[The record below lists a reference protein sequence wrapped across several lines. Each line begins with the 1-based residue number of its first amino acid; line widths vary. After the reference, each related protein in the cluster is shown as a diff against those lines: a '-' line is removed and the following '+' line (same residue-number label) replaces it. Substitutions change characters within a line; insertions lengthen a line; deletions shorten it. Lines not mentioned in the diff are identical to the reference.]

1 MVLAGITVLATP
13 ASATSDAL
21 PGAAITGFRAE
32 VLPGT
37 PMFNVELVFTVNNTV
52 GLDCAVA
59 ANHDAELRWKLVA
72 NPGVNI
78 VGVKKVCRA
87 VNGVYSG
94 VLHEARLTQSMWGG
108 GGSFLPDQLVTA
120 LAELEPAGV
129 DDRVDPGKPS
139 LSILEQVGQFHTP
152 KAPVWVG
159 VGDGNTSAVYQESDC
174 SLQQTATQCAA
185 GYGTLD
191 QPVISW
197 VQYALDGLTS
207 GVDLNGDGANDIPG
221 LNIPSEWQVSYVNA
235 ATITA
240 SGASLQATG
249 AGSQIQQLTD
259 ALDSVAPTGDRP
271 GSWNWVGVTAGLQD
285 SGIISALNTWY
296 AAHPPNLS
304 NPAVNNPWAFNT
316 PTCPNYASVRANVES
331 SAVKLPL
338 QDGLLDVLDAA
349 LSRDPNLRIVH
360 PLYPNFVDQTSP
372 CRTAAVDAVAALN
385 GVVGSAALQARL
397 AARPDLSLSAAQFDR
412 LVDLP
417 MDAAFND
424 PHPTGDA
431 AGNGSRIQL
440 TKPWGY
446 PYPSQDG
453 SSHIGAAVAQL
464 IHGEADAQPPTVE
477 VILQAATSAGT
488 PVPGSDW
495 FRGPVVVKLKLIDPA
510 SATGPTTVTWQTIS
524 ADGVYAGIKTP
535 APGSAASVGLTCSIV
550 SGLCADEVGVPDI
563 KIDRTPPRF
572 TAVDQLTGA
581 PVAVGS
587 WFNRDVT
594 VLWKMTDDNASAA
607 NMVAGIDPATDNVT
621 RLVQSSI
628 AVTAPAGKLCDL
640 AGNCVT
646 TASTSA
652 QVNIEK
658 IAPTIAAPT
667 LTAAIG
673 GTSAVVAGVTWYKA
687 SSVTVAWPTK
697 PADTGGSGLVSA
709 FDVKPTNQVITSEGL
724 TTASPFPTPICDNAG
739 NCLATSVAVRIDR
752 TGPVVKLFGGPTA
765 ASQTEITNGASL
777 PSPSVFTCTAT
788 DGTGSGV
795 ATTVANPA
803 GCTVTRVSATTTTD
817 GQTLVYNVTATDLA
831 GTSTTTTFT
840 FTGTGPVAA
849 DSVPP
854 VVTLAGRTAGAY
866 YLASAIPAATC
877 AGTDPVPGSGFAQ
890 CSIQTV
896 STTPLGAF
904 GPPGNVI
911 TIRATGTDVAGNTGV
926 SASISYTVFDITPK
940 TTGSITGKGV
950 VLDYP
955 SASEFTLQCS
965 GGPNQLDLAWWIG
978 TFDLTSV
985 DKLYC
990 WDDARYA
997 EGSPDAAIDSV
1008 WLIGK
1013 GKLLNGKIGTIE
1025 VTLSDQGEPGRGR
1038 DGLSFV
1044 VKDENGAV
1052 VLRSTGKLVGG
1063 GNVQAG
1069 PSRRASS
1076 GGGYDG
1082 AGYDG
1087 HGHDHEG
1094 YGRDGYDDSGLD
1106 RDGCDRS
1113 GYDGRVK
1120 RKSAWSGYGK
1130 NGRDR
1135 DGYDR
1140 DGYDSDGY
1148 SRSGYDKKGYDE
1160 DGYDRDGLDK
1170 SGYDRNGYD
1179 ENGVK
1184 RKSGTRG

>member
-1 MVLAGITVLATP
+1 MAALVAPMVLAGITVLATP

-37 PMFNVELVFTVNNTV
+37 PMFNVELVFTVNNTA

-94 VLHEARLTQSMWGG
+94 VLHEARLTQAMWGG

-139 LSILEQVGQFHTP
+139 LSILDQVGQFHTP

-159 VGDGNTSAVYQESDC
+159 VGDGSTSAVYQEGDC

-207 GVDLNGDGANDIPG
+207 GVDLNGDGVNDIPG

-240 SGASLQATG
+240 TGASLQATG

-259 ALDSVAPTGDRP
+259 ALDSVAPVGDRP

-296 AAHPPNLS
+296 AAHPPDLS

-316 PTCPNYASVRANVES
+316 PTCPNYAGLRANVES

-372 CRTAAVDAVAALN
+372 CRDTAVDAFAALN

-431 AGNGSRIQL
+431 AGSGTRIQL

-477 VILQAATSAGT
+477 VILQAATSAGA

-495 FRGPVVVKLKLIDPA
+495 FRGPVVVKLKLTDPA
-510 SATGPTTVTWQTIS
+510 SATGPTTVTWQTIQL
-524 ADGVYAGIKTP
+524 DGVYAGIKTP
-535 APGSAASVGLTCSIV
+535 APGSPASVGLTCSIV

-563 KIDRTPPRF
+563 KIDHTPPRF

-594 VLWKMTDDNASAA
+594 VLWKMTDDNGSAA
-607 NMVAGIDPATDNVT
+607 NIVAGIDPATDNVT
-621 RLVQSSI
+621 RLVQSSQT
-628 AVTAPAGKLCDL
+628 VTAPVGKLCDL
-640 AGNCVT
+640 AGNCVA

-652 QVNIEK
+652 PVNIDR
-658 IAPTIAAPT
+658 IVPTIAAPT
-667 LTAAIG
+667 LTVATG
-673 GTSAVVAGVTWYKA
+673 GTSTTVSGVTWYKA
-687 SSVTVAWPTK
+687 SSVSVAWPSAPTD
-697 PADTGGSGLVSA
+697 PGTGASGLA
-709 FDVKPTNQVITSEGL
+709 AGFAVKPTTQVVTNEGP
-724 TTASPFPTPICDNAG
+724 TTVTPFPASSLGICDKAG
-739 NCLATSVAVRIDR
+739 NCLISPTTVRIDR
-752 TGPVVKLFGGPTA
+752 TGPTVKLFGGPSSS
-765 ASQTEITNGASL
+765 SQTEITNGTSL
-777 PSPSVFTCTAT
+777 PDLNVFTCSAT
-788 DGTGSGV
+788 DALSGV
-795 ATTVANPA
+795 ATTTANPA
-803 GCTVTRVSATTTTD
+803 GCTVSFVSSTPTT
-817 GQTLVYNVTATDLA
+817 GGRTLVFDVTAVDAVGNSTTSRFTFVGQGAQTDVVPPVITLAGPVNGARYVTATV
-831 GTSTTTTFT
+831 
-840 FTGTGPVAA
+840 PVA
-849 DSVPP
+849 
-854 VVTLAGRTAGAY
+854 
-866 YLASAIPAATC
+866 TC
-877 AGTDPVPGSGFAQ
+877 SGTDPVPGSGFKSCAVE
-890 CSIQTV
+890 TV
-896 STTPLGAF
+896 STTPLPAS
-904 GPPGNVI
+904 GPPGRVI
-911 TIRATGTDVAGNTGV
+911 TIRAVGTDNALNTGV
-926 SASISYTVFDITPK
+926 SASVTYTVFDITPK
-940 TTGSITGKGV
+940 TTGRIHGNAAVG
-950 VLDYP
+950 LMGAAFD
-955 SASEFTLQCS
+955 LQCKA
-965 GGPNQLDLAWWIG
+965 GGDDDLAMSWWVG
-978 TFDLTSV
+978 GFLLTSI
-985 DKLYC
+985 DQRYC
-990 WDDARYA
+990 WDDPVYKQGANA
-997 EGSPDAAIDSV
+997 PFDSMWFV
-1008 WLIGK
+1008 GK
-1013 GKLLNGKIGTIE
+1013 GKLLNGQPATIE
-1025 VTLSDQGEPGRGR
+1025 ATLTDRGEPGKGV
-1038 DGLSFV
+1038 DWMSFV
-1044 VKDENGAV
+1044 VKDASGTV
-1052 VLRSTGKLVGG
+1052 VLSTAGVVTAG
-1063 GNVQAG
+1063 GNIQT
-1069 PSRRASS
+1069 
-1076 GGGYDG
+1076 
-1082 AGYDG
+1082 
-1087 HGHDHEG
+1087 
-1094 YGRDGYDDSGLD
+1094 
-1106 RDGCDRS
+1106 
-1113 GYDGRVK
+1113 
-1120 RKSAWSGYGK
+1120 
-1130 NGRDR
+1130 N
-1135 DGYDR
+1135 
-1140 DGYDSDGY
+1140 
-1148 SRSGYDKKGYDE
+1148 KK
-1160 DGYDRDGLDK
+1160 
-1170 SGYDRNGYD
+1170 
-1179 ENGVK
+1179 
-1184 RKSGTRG
+1184 